1 MLFRSIGKICLAATC
16 VMVSSV
22 LADNPISSYHYLA
35 DPAAAAD
42 DENFYII
49 TDSDDPA
56 AYNATGYN
64 IKALYAF
71 SSKDMKNWTD
81 YGIIYQA
88 KREASYVND
97 IWASGIGIKNKTF
110 YIIFPNGA
118 SGVGLI
124 KSSSINGPYTNA
136 VSGHNML
143 VGGGGV
149 VDCDGIAW
157 CFDPGIFFDD
167 DGTGW
172 MSFGG
177 GENAARPNTN
187 NIDIYQLTSDVNSVV
202 TSTKT
207 RVQVQNL
214 PTRKILEASYI
225 HKHNGNYYF
234 SYSTGW
240 QSGAPTIDYG
250 MGTKP
255 TGPFTWKGTILDDPA
270 INGKSING
278 NNNHAGIAEFKGHSY
293 VVYHDR
299 RIANGYNGLEVI
311 PASDGMPNPNP
322 GYHRS
327 VGIDEMYYNADGTIK
342 KVVVTNDGPEQ
353 IENFDPYDFYPAL
366 TSSKQKGIRSRT
378 DYTAG
383 QPVTHVL
390 TPLATRA
397 DSWIRVSGVDFG
409 TAATKFI
416 VDAASVADGNKIEIR
431 QGSAT
436 GTLAGTC
443 TLKNTGSWGTYADN
457 ECEMDGL
464 SGIVDQLF
472 IVFKGSRDSTMG
484 IRSWGFEG
492 SGSTPATPQT
502 AYNGDTVTIPGVI
515 QTEFFDVSGT
525 RDKAYRDNDAEN
537 QGDAEFRTKEGVDIV
552 LGGTGKTV
560 GYTNAGE
567 WMEYTVK
574 VPTSGDY
581 AIKASAAT
589 GSDSTSFCLQID
601 DTLIGDTIKVTK
613 TGEDWNS
620 YEVFSGG
627 MASLTAGSHQIRLLL
642 TGDYVNI
649 DWFSLGDVSTKIG
662 ADLRL
667 NSADNDA
674 IYRVFNLDGKR
685 LGAVSLNGNTAS
697 KALKLAGYKE
707 GVYILRSANGKKTF
721 MTSNVK

>member
-1 MLFRSIGKICLAATC
+1 MLSRLIDKMCLVAMYG
-16 VMVSSV
+16 MVISAM
-22 LADNPISSYHYLA
+22 ADNPVSSYHYLA

-42 DENFYII
+42 DENFYLI

-56 AYNATGYN
+56 PYNATGYS
-64 IKALYAF
+64 IKSLYAF

-88 KREASYVND
+88 KREHTYVND

-110 YIIFPNGA
+110 YIIFPNGG
-118 SGVGLI
+118 SGVGLV
-124 KSSSINGPYTNA
+124 KSGSINGPYTNA
-136 VSGHNML
+136 VAGKNML

-157 CFDPGIFFDD
+157 CFDPSIFFDD

-172 MSFGG
+172 MTFGG
-177 GENAARPNTN
+177 GENTARPNTD

-202 TSTKT
+202 TSTKAH
-207 RVQVQNL
+207 VIVNNL

-240 QSGAPTIDYG
+240 QQGAPTIDYG

-255 TGPFTWKGTILDDPA
+255 SGPYTWKGTILDDPA

-278 NNNHAGIAEFKGHSY
+278 GNNHAGIAEFKGRSY

-299 RIANGYNGLEVI
+299 RIANGYNGLEII
-311 PASDGMPNPNP
+311 PAMDGMPNPNG

-327 VGIDEMYYNADGTIK
+327 VGIDEMFYNADGTIK

-353 IENFDPYDFYPAL
+353 IANFDPYATYPAL

-397 DSWIRVSGVDFG
+397 ESWIRVSGVDFG
-409 TAATKFI
+409 TAAAKFI
-416 VDAASVADGNKIEIR
+416 VNAASVADGNKIEIR
-431 QGSAT
+431 SGSAT

-457 ECEMDGL
+457 ECTMDGL

-472 IVFKGSRDSTMG
+472 MVFKGSKDSTMG
-484 IRSWGFEG
+484 IRSWSFEG

-502 AYNGDTVTIPGVI
+502 AYNGDTVTIPGMI
-515 QTEFFDVSGT
+515 QAELFDVSGT
-525 RDKAYRDNDAEN
+525 RDKAYNDNDAEN
-537 QGDAEFRTKEGVDIV
+537 QGDAAFRANESVDIV
-552 LGGTGKTV
+552 LGGTGKAV
-560 GYTNAGE
+560 GYTGAGE
-567 WMEYTVK
+567 WMEYTVN
-574 VPTSGDY
+574 VPTSGNY

-601 DTLIGDTIKVTK
+601 DKLIGDTIKVTK
-613 TGEDWNS
+613 TGEDWS
-620 YEVFSGG
+620 TYKEFDGG
-627 MASLTAGSHQIRLLL
+627 MASLTAGIHQIRLLI
-642 TGDYVNI
+642 TGNYVNI
-649 DWFSLGDVSTKIG
+649 DWFALGELPTKIG
-662 ADLRL
+662 VGLHQ
-667 NSADNDA
+667 NSADNT
-674 IYRVFNLDGKR
+674 IYRVFNMSGQL
-685 LGAVSLNGNTAS
+685 LGTVSLNGNAAS
-697 KALKLAGYKE
+697 KALKIAGYKD
-707 GVYILRSANGKKTF
+707 GTYMLRSTDGKKAF
-721 MTSNVK
+721 MANSAK